1 MNGPEELKLNDYL
14 RIITQNRRLII
25 WGTVL
30 CILIAG
36 ILSFILPRVYQ
47 AQLLLEVG
55 RIYLPPAREN
65 ATQEVEFIE
74 EPKAAAEVLR
84 SEALLYQVREELG
97 LDIPIEKMRGNL
109 EVITFPEE
117 RGSVKMGSPLI
128 EIIYQGNPPPV
139 AVQVL
144 GLLAAEIVA
153 EHSQTYQDNV
163 DALRSRIKNL
173 EGKIA
178 DLQKVVDQQEAYRRQ
193 SIEQAALISE
203 KVSEF
208 ERKSQDLNVGE
219 LSNTEAIFLNSAASN
234 QERIL
239 TSLNDA
245 MAAAEVAIGENQEK
259 IGDYRD
265 EIANLTNLANL
276 CRNTR
281 IRSEPVIPEKPIRPN
296 KALNIAIGG
305 LLGLALTVGIAFFRE
320 YSRP

>member
-1 MNGPEELKLNDYL
+1 MNGSEELKLNDYL
-14 RIITQNRRLII
+14 RIITKNRRLII

-30 CILIAG
+30 CILAAG
-36 ILSFILPRVYQ
+36 IVSFILPRVYQ

-65 ATQEVEFIE
+65 AAQEVEFIE

-97 LDIPIEKMRGNL
+97 LEIPIEKMRGNL

-144 GLLAAEIVA
+144 RLLAAEIVA
-153 EHSQTYQDNV
+153 EHSQTYRDNV
-163 DALRSRIKNL
+163 DALRSRIGNL

-208 ERKSQDLNVGE
+208 EKKSQALNVGE

-305 LLGLALTVGIAFFRE
+305 LLGLALTVGMAFFRE

>member
-1 MNGPEELKLNDYL
+1 MKGTEELKLNDYL
-14 RIITQNRRLII
+14 RIIIENQRLII
-25 WGTVL
+25 WGTAL
-30 CILIAG
+30 CILVAG

-47 AQLLLEVG
+47 SQLLLEVG
-55 RIYLPPAREN
+55 KIYLPPARDKS
-65 ATQEVEFIE
+65 TQDVELIE

-84 SEALLYQVREELG
+84 SEALLYQVREKLG
-97 LDIPIEKMRGNL
+97 LTILIEKMRQNL
-109 EVITFPEE
+109 EVVTFPEE

-128 EIIYQGNPPPV
+128 EIIYRGNPPPT

-144 GLLAAEIVA
+144 NLLAAEIVA
-153 EHSQTYQDNV
+153 EHSQTYEDNV
-163 DALRSRIKNL
+163 NALRSRIRNL

-178 DLQKVVDQQEAYRRQ
+178 DLQKVIEQQQNYRRQ
-193 SIEQAALISE
+193 SIEQAALISG
-203 KVSEF
+203 KVREF
-208 ERKSQDLNVGE
+208 EKKSQTLNVGE

-281 IRSEPVIPEKPIRPN
+281 VRSKPVIPEKPIRPN
-296 KALNIAIGG
+296 KSLNIIIGG
-305 LLGLALTVGIAFFRE
+305 LVGLTLTVGLAFFKE
-320 YSRP
+320 YGRP